1 MWAIDSN
8 QNPDETNE
16 KWSEFSAKVR
26 KLWQWLTPACQ
37 NRWFLRDGTLVVFL
51 TKHNS
56 GHVARI
62 GTELPGRSG
71 PLRILTRTFLKV
83 SFLLEPAAFT
93 PTWIRPL
100 RCSRSVLACQSWIWR
115 YLAKIVVHSKHGR
128 SWHILELKL
137 RHAWHQKG
145 FCEYWIYFWCWA
157 FSE

>member
-8 QNPDETNE
+8 PNPDETNE

-26 KLWQWLTPACQ
+26 KLWQMLTPACQ
-37 NRWFLRDGTLVVFL
+37 NRGFLRDGTLVVLL

-62 GTELPGRSG
+62 GELPGRTG
-71 PLRILTRTFLKV
+71 PLRVLTRTFLKV

-100 RCSRSVLACQSWIWR
+100 
-115 YLAKIVVHSKHGR
+115 YDD
-128 SWHILELKL
+128 KL
-137 RHAWHQKG
+137 FKLLLISLI
-145 FCEYWIYFWCWA
+145 FKKL
-157 FSE
+157 